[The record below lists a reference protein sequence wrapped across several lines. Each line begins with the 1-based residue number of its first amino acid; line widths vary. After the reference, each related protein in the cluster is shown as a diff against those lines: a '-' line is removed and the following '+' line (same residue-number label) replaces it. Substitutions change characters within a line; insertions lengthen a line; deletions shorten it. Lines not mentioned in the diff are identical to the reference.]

1 MNIFPKSFN
10 TISSVTV
17 TNSKTLINKYKDLL
31 FDTTTKKVIVKDGK
45 TEFTDKKKQV
55 QQWIFLLLHTEMEK
69 YKVYQDT
76 EFGIRFLYEM
86 RGNEFYSSGFTIAQI
101 KDELEEKLLLNKN
114 IQSVESI
121 NITKN
126 FNSLVFDIV
135 VIVNDELIKS
145 EVELNV

>member
-1 MNIFPKSFN
+1 MSIFPKNLN

-31 FDTTTKKVIVKDGK
+31 FDTTTKKVVVKDGK

>member
-1 MNIFPKSFN
+1 MSIFPKSLN
-10 TISSVTV
+10 TITSIIIA
-17 TNSKTLINKYKDLL
+17 NSETSNNKYKDLL
-31 FDTTTKKVIVKDGK
+31 FDTTSKKVLVRDGK

-55 QQWIFLLLHTEMEK
+55 QQWIFLLIHTEMEK

-114 IQSVESI
+114 IQRVESI
-121 NITKN
+121 EITKK
-126 FNSLVFDIV
+126 FNSLEFDIV
-135 VIVNDELIKS
+135 VIVDDELIES

>member
-1 MNIFPKSFN
+1 MSIFPKSFN

-69 YKVYQDT
+69 YKVYQDN

>member
-1 MNIFPKSFN
+1 MSIFPKSLN
-10 TISSVTV
+10 TISSVTI
-17 TNSKTLINKYKDLL
+17 TNNETSNNKYKDLL
-31 FDTTTKKVIVKDGK
+31 FDTTSKKVVVRDGK

-55 QQWIFLLLHTEMEK
+55 QQWIFLLIHTEMEK

-101 KDELEEKLLLNKN
+101 KDELEEKLLLNNN
-114 IQSVESI
+114 IQRVESI
-121 NITKN
+121 EITKK
-126 FNSLVFDIV
+126 FNSLEFDIV
-135 VIVNDELIKS
+135 VIVDDELIES

>member
-1 MNIFPKSFN
+1 MNIFPKSLN
-10 TISSVTV
+10 TISSVTI
-17 TNSKTLINKYKDLL
+17 TNSETLINKYKDLL
-31 FDTTTKKVIVKDGK
+31 FDTTTKKVVVKDGK

-86 RGNEFYSSGFTIAQI
+86 KGNEFYSSGFTIAQI
-101 KDELEEKLLLNKN
+101 KDELEEKLLLNSN

>member
-1 MNIFPKSFN
+1 MNIFPKSLN
-10 TISSVTV
+10 TISPTTI
-17 TNSKTLINKYKDLL
+17 TNSETSNNKYKDLL
-31 FDTTTKKVIVKDGK
+31 FDTTTKKVVVKDGK
-45 TEFTDKKKQV
+45 TEITDKKKQV

-76 EFGIRFLYEM
+76 KFGIRFLYEM

-114 IQSVESI
+114 IQRVGSI
-121 NITKN
+121 EITKK
-126 FNSLVFDIV
+126 FNSLEFDIV
-135 VIVNDELIKS
+135 VIVDDELIES

>member
-1 MNIFPKSFN
+1 MSIFPKSLN
-10 TISSVTV
+10 TTSSVIV
-17 TNSKTLINKYKDLL
+17 TNSETLITKYKDLL
-31 FDTTTKKVIVKDGK
+31 FDTTTKKVVVKDGK

-55 QQWIFLLLHTEMEK
+55 QQWIFLLLNTEMEK

-121 NITKN
+121 DITKN

-135 VIVNDELIKS
+135 VIVNDELVKS

>member
-1 MNIFPKSFN
+1 MSIFPKSLN
-10 TISSVTV
+10 TITSIIIA
-17 TNSKTLINKYKDLL
+17 NSETSNNKYKDLL
-31 FDTTTKKVIVKDGK
+31 FDTTSKKVVVRDGK

-114 IQSVESI
+114 IQRVESI
-121 NITKN
+121 EITKK
-126 FNSLVFDIV
+126 FNSLEFDIV
-135 VIVNDELIKS
+135 VIVDDELIES

>member
-1 MNIFPKSFN
+1 MSIFPKSLN
-10 TISSVTV
+10 TISSIIIA
-17 TNSKTLINKYKDLL
+17 NSETSNNKYKDLL
-31 FDTTTKKVIVKDGK
+31 FDTTSKKVVVRDGK

-55 QQWIFLLLHTEMEK
+55 QQWIFLLIHTEMEK

-101 KDELEEKLLLNKN
+101 KDELEEKLLLNNN
-114 IQSVESI
+114 IQRVESI
-121 NITKN
+121 EITKK
-126 FNSLVFDIV
+126 FNSLEFDIV
-135 VIVNDELIKS
+135 VIVDDELIES

>member
-1 MNIFPKSFN
+1 MSIFPKNLN
-10 TISSVTV
+10 TISSIIIANTE
-17 TNSKTLINKYKDLL
+17 TSNNKYKDLL
-31 FDTTTKKVIVKDGK
+31 FDTTTKKVVVRDGK

-55 QQWIFLLLHTEMEK
+55 QQWIFLLIHTEMEK

-114 IQSVESI
+114 IQRVESI
-121 NITKN
+121 EITKK
-126 FNSLVFDIV
+126 FNSLEFDIV
-135 VIVNDELIKS
+135 VIVDDELIES

>member
-1 MNIFPKSFN
+1 MSIFPKSFN

-135 VIVNDELIKS
+135 VTVNDELIKS

>member
-1 MNIFPKSFN
+1 MSIFPKSLN
-10 TISSVTV
+10 TISSIIIA
-17 TNSKTLINKYKDLL
+17 NSETSNNKYKDLL
-31 FDTTTKKVIVKDGK
+31 FDTISKKVLVRDGK

-55 QQWIFLLLHTEMEK
+55 QQWIFLLIHTEMEK
-69 YKVYQDT
+69 YIVYKDT

-114 IQSVESI
+114 IQRVESI
-121 NITKN
+121 EITKK
-126 FNSLVFDIV
+126 FNSLEFDIV
-135 VIVNDELIKS
+135 VIVDDELIES

>member
-1 MNIFPKSFN
+1 MSIFPKSLN
-10 TISSVTV
+10 TISSIIIA
-17 TNSKTLINKYKDLL
+17 NSETSNNKYKDLL
-31 FDTTTKKVIVKDGK
+31 FDTISKKVLVRDGK

-55 QQWIFLLLHTEMEK
+55 QQWIFLLIHTEMEK
-69 YKVYQDT
+69 YIVYKDT

-114 IQSVESI
+114 IQRVKSI
-121 NITKN
+121 EITKK
-126 FNSLVFDIV
+126 FNSLEFDIV
-135 VIVNDELIKS
+135 VIVDDELIES

>member
-1 MNIFPKSFN
+1 MSIFPKSLN
-10 TISSVTV
+10 TITSIIIA
-17 TNSKTLINKYKDLL
+17 NSETSNNKYKDLL
-31 FDTTTKKVIVKDGK
+31 FDITSKKVVVRDGK

-55 QQWIFLLLHTEMEK
+55 QQWIFLLIHTEMEK

-114 IQSVESI
+114 IQRVESI
-121 NITKN
+121 EITKK
-126 FNSLVFDIV
+126 FNSLEFDIV
-135 VIVNDELIKS
+135 VIVDDELIES

>member
-1 MNIFPKSFN
+1 MSIFPKSLN
-10 TISSVTV
+10 TISSVTI
-17 TNSKTLINKYKDLL
+17 TNNETSNNKYKDLL
-31 FDTTTKKVIVKDGK
+31 FDTTSKKVVVRDGK

-55 QQWIFLLLHTEMEK
+55 QQWIFLLIHTEMEK

-114 IQSVESI
+114 IQRVESI
-121 NITKN
+121 EITKK
-126 FNSLVFDIV
+126 FNSLEFDIV
-135 VIVNDELIKS
+135 VIVDDELIES

>member
-1 MNIFPKSFN
+1 MSIFPKSLN
-10 TISSVTV
+10 TITSIIIA
-17 TNSKTLINKYKDLL
+17 NSETSNNKYKDLL
-31 FDTTTKKVIVKDGK
+31 FDITSKKVVVRDGK

-55 QQWIFLLLHTEMEK
+55 QQWIFLLIHTEMEK

-76 EFGIRFLYEM
+76 KFGIRFLYEM

-114 IQSVESI
+114 IQRVESI
-121 NITKN
+121 EITKK
-126 FNSLVFDIV
+126 FNSLEFDIV
-135 VIVNDELIKS
+135 VIVDDELIES

>member
-1 MNIFPKSFN
+1 MSIFPKSLN
-10 TISSVTV
+10 TISSIIIA
-17 TNSKTLINKYKDLL
+17 NSETSNNKYKDLL
-31 FDTTTKKVIVKDGK
+31 FDTISKKVLVRDGK

-55 QQWIFLLLHTEMEK
+55 QQWIFLLIHTEMEK

-114 IQSVESI
+114 IQRVESI
-121 NITKN
+121 EITKK
-126 FNSLVFDIV
+126 FNSLEFDIV
-135 VIVNDELIKS
+135 VIVDDELIES

>member
-1 MNIFPKSFN
+1 MSIFPKSFN

-17 TNSKTLINKYKDLL
+17 TNNKTLINKYKDLL

-86 RGNEFYSSGFTIAQI
+86 RGNEFYSSRFTIAQI

>member
-1 MNIFPKSFN
+1 MSIFPKTLN
-10 TISSVTV
+10 TISSVTI
-17 TNSKTLINKYKDLL
+17 TNSETLNNKYKDLL
-31 FDTTTKKVIVKDGK
+31 FDTTTKKVVIKDGK
-45 TEFTDKKKQV
+45 TEFTDKKNQV

>member
-1 MNIFPKSFN
+1 MSIFPKSLN
-10 TISSVTV
+10 IITSIIIA
-17 TNSKTLINKYKDLL
+17 NSETSNNKYKDLL
-31 FDTTTKKVIVKDGK
+31 FDTTSKKVVVRDGK

-55 QQWIFLLLHTEMEK
+55 QQWIFLLIHTEMTK

-114 IQSVESI
+114 IQRVESI
-121 NITKN
+121 EITKK
-126 FNSLVFDIV
+126 FNSLEFDIV
-135 VIVNDELIKS
+135 VIVDDELIES

>member
-1 MNIFPKSFN
+1 MSIFPKSLN
-10 TISSVTV
+10 TISSVTI
-17 TNSKTLINKYKDLL
+17 TNSETSNNKYKDLL
-31 FDTTTKKVIVKDGK
+31 FDTTSKKVVVRDGK

-55 QQWIFLLLHTEMEK
+55 QQWIFLLIHTEMEK

-101 KDELEEKLLLNKN
+101 KDELEEKLLLNNN
-114 IQSVESI
+114 IQRVESI
-121 NITKN
+121 EITKK
-126 FNSLVFDIV
+126 FNSLEFDIV
-135 VIVNDELIKS
+135 VIVDDELIES

>member
-1 MNIFPKSFN
+1 MSIFPKSFN

-86 RGNEFYSSGFTIAQI
+86 RGNEFYSSRFTIAQI

>member
-1 MNIFPKSFN
+1 MSIFPKSLN
-10 TISSVTV
+10 TISSVTI
-17 TNSKTLINKYKDLL
+17 TNSETSNNKYKDLL
-31 FDTTTKKVIVKDGK
+31 FDTTSKKVVVRDGK

-55 QQWIFLLLHTEMEK
+55 QQWIFLLIHTEMEK

-114 IQSVESI
+114 IQRVGSI
-121 NITKN
+121 EITKK
-126 FNSLVFDIV
+126 FNSLEFDIV
-135 VIVNDELIKS
+135 VIVDDELIES

>member
-1 MNIFPKSFN
+1 MSIFPKSLN
-10 TISSVTV
+10 TISSIIIA
-17 TNSKTLINKYKDLL
+17 NSETSNNKYKDLL
-31 FDTTTKKVIVKDGK
+31 FDTISKKVLVRDGK

-55 QQWIFLLLHTEMEK
+55 QQWIFLLIHTEMEK

-114 IQSVESI
+114 IQRVESI
-121 NITKN
+121 EITKK
-126 FNSLVFDIV
+126 FNLLEFDIV
-135 VIVNDELIKS
+135 VIVDDELIES

>member
-1 MNIFPKSFN
+1 MSIFPKSLN
-10 TISSVTV
+10 TITSIIIA
-17 TNSKTLINKYKDLL
+17 NSETSNNKYKDLL
-31 FDTTTKKVIVKDGK
+31 FDITSKKVVVRDGK

-55 QQWIFLLLHTEMEK
+55 QQWIFLLIHTEMEK

-76 EFGIRFLYEM
+76 KFGIRFLYEM

-114 IQSVESI
+114 IQRVESI
-121 NITKN
+121 EITKK
-126 FNSLVFDIV
+126 FNSLEFDIV
-135 VIVNDELIKS
+135 VIVDDEVIES

>member
-1 MNIFPKSFN
+1 MSIFPKSLN
-10 TISSVTV
+10 TISSVTI
-17 TNSKTLINKYKDLL
+17 TNNETSNNKYKDLL
-31 FDTTTKKVIVKDGK
+31 FDTTSKKVVVRDGK

-55 QQWIFLLLHTEMEK
+55 QQWIFLLIHTEMEK

-101 KDELEEKLLLNKN
+101 KDELEEKLLLNNN
-114 IQSVESI
+114 IQRVESI
-121 NITKN
+121 EITKN

>member
-1 MNIFPKSFN
+1 MSIFPKSLN
-10 TISSVTV
+10 TISSIIIA
-17 TNSKTLINKYKDLL
+17 NSETSNNKYKDLL
-31 FDTTTKKVIVKDGK
+31 FDTISKKVLVRDGK

-55 QQWIFLLLHTEMEK
+55 QQWIFLLIHTEMEK

-114 IQSVESI
+114 IQRVESI
-121 NITKN
+121 EITKK
-126 FNSLVFDIV
+126 FNSLEFDIV
-135 VIVNDELIKS
+135 VIVDDEVIES

>member
-1 MNIFPKSFN
+1 MSIFPKSFN

-86 RGNEFYSSGFTIAQI
+86 RRNEFYSSGFTIAQI

>member
-1 MNIFPKSFN
+1 MSIFPKSLN
-10 TISSVTV
+10 TISSIIIA
-17 TNSKTLINKYKDLL
+17 NSETSNNKYKDLL
-31 FDTTTKKVIVKDGK
+31 FDTTSKKVVVRDGK

-55 QQWIFLLLHTEMEK
+55 QQWIFLLIHTEMEK

-114 IQSVESI
+114 IQRVESI
-121 NITKN
+121 EITKK
-126 FNSLVFDIV
+126 FNSLEFDIV
-135 VIVNDELIKS
+135 VIVDDELIES

>member
-1 MNIFPKSFN
+1 MSIFPKSFN

-69 YKVYQDT
+69 YKVYQ
-76 EFGIRFLYEM
+76 
-86 RGNEFYSSGFTIAQI
+86 
-101 KDELEEKLLLNKN
+101 EL
-114 IQSVESI
+114 
-121 NITKN
+121 
-126 FNSLVFDIV
+126 
-135 VIVNDELIKS
+135 
-145 EVELNV
+145 

>member
-1 MNIFPKSFN
+1 MNIFPKSLN
-10 TISSVTV
+10 TISPIII
-17 TNSKTLINKYKDLL
+17 TNSETSNNKYKDLL
-31 FDTTTKKVIVKDGK
+31 FDTTTKKVVVKDGK
-45 TEFTDKKKQV
+45 TEITDKKKQV

-69 YKVYQDT
+69 YKVYKDT

-114 IQSVESI
+114 IQRVESI
-121 NITKN
+121 EITKK
-126 FNSLVFDIV
+126 FNSLEFDIV
-135 VIVNDELIKS
+135 VIVDDELIES

>member
-1 MNIFPKSFN
+1 MNIFPKSLN
-10 TISSVTV
+10 TISSIII
-17 TNSKTLINKYKDLL
+17 TNSETSNNKYKDLL
-31 FDTTTKKVIVKDGK
+31 FDTTSKKVVVRDGK

-55 QQWIFLLLHTEMEK
+55 QQWIFLLIHTEMEK
-69 YKVYQDT
+69 YKVYKDT

-114 IQSVESI
+114 IQRVESI
-121 NITKN
+121 EITKK
-126 FNSLVFDIV
+126 FNSLEFDIV
-135 VIVNDELIKS
+135 VIVDDELIES

>member
-1 MNIFPKSFN
+1 MSIFPKSFI